1 MSNDTSSTRMTYGN
15 YLRLPDLLSLQS
27 GPKNY
32 APPPSNHEMHFIVV
46 HQAFELWFKL
56 ILREL
61 EEARQKMS
69 QQIIDEA
76 QIQLIVQH
84 LERVSEI
91 FRLLAQQWKVMETMS
106 PIDFLSFRDRLG
118 TSSGFESWQLRQI
131 EFVMGLSN
139 EDRVGNMDPLDHM
152 KRLRDEG
159 KISAEIFDEV
169 ERIATSPSLND
180 VLHNWLSRTP
190 IHGSKPQDATD
201 SKIVTNYIE
210 EHLSSMQAQVDV
222 YVQHAISIGHMTEEQ
237 IRPRLEANISA
248 AREFFFDS
256 NQNVRRDRVGLLFI
270 ESYRHLPLLS
280 WPQRLLDC
288 FIDLEESMLLFRAH
302 HARMVERMIGRRLGT
317 GGSSGVDYLDATS
330 SYRIF
335 KDLWNIRTLLVK
347 QSATP
352 DLHQPEYYDFHQ
364 SQK

>member
-1 MSNDTSSTRMTYGN
+1 MSNDSLSTRMTYGN

-27 GPKNY
+27 GPEGY
-32 APPPSNHEMHFIVV
+32 APPSNHEMHFIVV

-61 EEARQKMS
+61 EEAKVKMG
-69 QQIIDEA
+69 QNEIGEEEIR
-76 QIQLIVQH
+76 LVVQH

-106 PIDFLSFRDRLG
+106 PLDFLSFRDRLG

-139 EDRVGNMDPLDHM
+139 DDRVGGMNPLEHM
-152 KRLRDEG
+152 KKLSDEG
-159 KISAEIFDEV
+159 KISRDIYNEV
-169 ERIATSPSLND
+169 HRIASSASLND
-180 VLHNWLSRTP
+180 VLQDWLSRTP
-190 IHGSKPQDATD
+190 IHGSQPFDAEDANVVST
-201 SKIVTNYIE
+201 YIE
-210 EHLSSMQAQVDV
+210 QHIASMQNQIDV
-222 YVQHAISIGHMTEEQ
+222 YVHHATTIGHMSEEQ
-237 IRPRLEANISA
+237 LRPRLEANITA
-248 AREFFFDS
+248 AREFFFDEK
-256 NQNVRRDRVGLLFI
+256 NNVQRNRAGLLFI

-288 FIDLEESMLLFRAH
+288 FIELEESMLLFRSH
-302 HARMVERMIGRRLGT
+302 HARMVERMIGRRIGT

-352 DLHQPEYYDFHQ
+352 TLANIEYYDF
-364 SQK
+364 SKNRI